1 MEESGC
7 LSVCIC
13 AYVSYTKGQLV
24 QFKHDLNLN
33 LLQFLQ
39 EIKVVNQSQIKLN

>member
-1 MEESGC
+1 MEESGY

-13 AYVSYTKGQLV
+13 ACVSYTKGQLV

-39 EIKVVNQSQIKLN
+39 EIKAVNQSQIKLN